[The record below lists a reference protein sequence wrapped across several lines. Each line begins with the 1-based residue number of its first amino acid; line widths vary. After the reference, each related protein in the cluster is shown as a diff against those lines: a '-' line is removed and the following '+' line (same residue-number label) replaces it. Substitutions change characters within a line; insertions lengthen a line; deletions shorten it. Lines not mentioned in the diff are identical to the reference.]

1 MTVSLRGN
9 LLSRHGITLAV
20 ARSWVVILLLGL
32 CISSAPGQGLSPST
46 AINFSSVN
54 VGATGIYTQDFTG
67 SPGSSGVAIQSVTA
81 VTYGSPKEDFSVL
94 SSTCTNI
101 TVTYPDTCEVK
112 LAFTPTQ
119 IGLRLGALL
128 VTDTA
133 GVTVNT
139 IYLSGVGVG
148 PQLVFSPAT
157 AVTVS
162 GSPALTPNAFTSG
175 AAVQDGVGDIFF
187 TDVSDNR
194 ILEESSTGAFSVVTS
209 GAPLNLSAS
218 SGLVMDGAGNLFV
231 SSGTSVYEILY
242 GSSTPTALTLPD
254 GITLTQPAGLAIDN
268 SGDLYIADS
277 KTNTIYQDVLGGN
290 LAMALKLTGPGAS
303 LSGPSGLVIDANNN
317 LYVADTG
324 NSRVVQFPIT
334 SLATTVLSLTS
345 LTLKAPAGVAVDAA
359 GTVYIADTG
368 NSRIVESTVSGDQ
381 FVLNAY
387 TSTSTNTQT
396 PYTLEAPA
404 GILIQGNG
412 DLILSDT
419 DLGLITIERSTATVD
434 FPTPTIVGDLDSSDD
449 PELLAVQET
458 GNATS
463 SLSVSPDPSFSGAN
477 SAAFLLANNG
487 STCPTGS
494 GATFAIGQVCN
505 VALDFQP
512 TVVGP
517 NTANLVLTTS
527 ASGSATGTTG
537 SASLFGI
544 GLSNVAYFTLV
555 ATPSTIDKGS
565 SVELI
570 LTAYQSNGSVATDF
584 SGSVTFSSSA
594 GSNGVFLGGVTFTI
608 PASDNGV
615 LTIPAT
621 SGLQLNA
628 YGTYTASA
636 TLSSPYIPSGVATT
650 VTSNDIFVVEPATF
664 SLTSSINPSAINQS
678 TIFTLTITTTGPTP
692 PGGTVSF
699 YSAGTLI
706 GSATVTDRSG
716 TVGVASISD
725 SFPAAGS
732 YPIQAVYVSTTNTQ
746 GGSASLTQV
755 VGFTTSVRLTSS
767 VNPVAVNGNTMLT
780 AVVSAASGTATGTIA
795 FQSNGATIGTATLNG
810 GVATLVTSF
819 PQPGIYNLVA
829 VYSGDD
835 QTSTSNTGVET
846 VLGSVNIA
854 LTSSINPVFL
864 DNPTLLTAVLTPVVA
879 GPAPTGTV
887 SFFDGTTPIGSGVV
901 VNGAATI
908 SVSFV
913 YAGTHSLTAVYS
925 GSSTYAGVSSPIYA
939 QTVADFSITVASGG
953 SSSGSTIAGGTT
965 SYPLVVTPI
974 ITSTLPGPISLSFSG
989 LPSTVTG
996 TLTPTSIAAGS
1007 GATSVT
1013 FAVTAANL
1021 LQTSHL
1027 RRPAQGGSST
1037 RSHSPLGYLPATL
1050 AVVALPL
1057 GWFRRRN
1064 RFTSIFGSICLL
1076 LAITA
1081 GLSGCISS
1089 PSSGYYGQTPQTY
1102 NLTVTATSGNLTRST
1117 YLKLTVQ

>member
-9 LLSRHGITLAV
+9 LLSRHGISLAA
-20 ARSWVVILLLGL
+20 ARFWFLILFLGF
-32 CISSAPGQGLSPST
+32 CATSALGQGLSPST
-46 AINFSSVN
+46 AINFSSVD
-54 VGATGIYTQDFTG
+54 VGSTGIYTQDFTG
-67 SPGSSGVAIQSVTA
+67 SPGSSGVAIESVTA
-81 VTYGSPKEDFSVL
+81 VTYGSPKEDFSVT
-94 SSTCTNI
+94 STTCTNT

-128 VTDTA
+128 ITNTT
-133 GVTVNT
+133 GVIVNT

-157 AVTVS
+157 AVTV
-162 GSPALTPNAFTSG
+162 GSAPALSPNAFTSG
-175 AAVQDGVGDIFF
+175 AAVQDGAGDTFF

-194 ILEESSTGAFSVVTS
+194 ILEESSTGAFSVVAS
-209 GAPLNLSAS
+209 GAPLDLSAS
-218 SGLVMDGAGNLFV
+218 SGLAIDGAGNLFV

-303 LSGPSGLVIDANNN
+303 LSGPTGLAIDANNN

-324 NSRVVQFPIT
+324 NSRVVEFPIT
-334 SLATTVLSLTS
+334 TLATTVLDLTS
-345 LTLKAPAGVAVDAA
+345 LTLKAPTGVAVDAA

-404 GILIQGNG
+404 GILIEGNG

-477 SAAFLLANNG
+477 SAAFLLANSG

-527 ASGSATGTTG
+527 ASGSAAGTSGGAT
-537 SASLFGI
+537 LYGI

-555 ATPSTIDKGS
+555 ATPSTINKGS

-570 LTAYQSNGSVATDF
+570 LTAYQSNGSIATDF

-594 GSNGVFLGGVTFTI
+594 GSNGVFLGGVTYTI

-621 SGLQLNA
+621 SGLELNA
-628 YGTYTASA
+628 YGTYTAGA
-636 TLSSPYIPSGVATT
+636 TLSSSYIPSGVATS

-664 SLTSSINPSAINQS
+664 ILTSSVNPSAINQS

-699 YSAGTLI
+699 YNGGTLI
-706 GSATVTDRSG
+706 GSATVTDSSA

-732 YPIQAVYVSTTNTQ
+732 YPIKAVYVSTTNTQ

-780 AVVSAASGTATGTIA
+780 ATVSAASGTATGTVT

-819 PQPGIYNLVA
+819 PQPGVYNLVA

-835 QTSTSNTGVET
+835 QTSTSNTVVET

-864 DNPTLLTAVLTPVVA
+864 DNPTILTAVLTPVVA
-879 GPAPTGTV
+879 GAAPTGTV

-925 GSSTYAGVSSPIYA
+925 GSTTYAGVTSPIYS

-953 SSSGSTIAGGTT
+953 SSSGSTIAGGTVT
-965 SYPLVVTPI
+965 YPLVVTPI

-989 LPSTVTG
+989 LPTTVTG

-1007 GATSVT
+1007 GTASVA

-1027 RRPAQGGSST
+1027 RYPSRSRPSG
-1037 RSHSPLGYLPATL
+1037 RSHSPLSYLPATL
-1050 AVVALPL
+1050 AMVALPL

-1064 RFTSIFGSICLL
+1064 RLASIFGSICLL

-1089 PSSGYYGQTPQTY
+1089 ASSGYYGQTPQTY